1 MPRLRIHP
9 GEVLREHNI
18 VPLGLSVQGLAN
30 VLGLPVDRLTGIIRG
45 ECNLSPDEAVR
56 LGGYFRTNAQF
67 WVNLQ
72 SAYKLSTIQV
82 QNRDGDGGCQ
92 IELKLLT
99 NIPSHNEIAFDGL
112 HL

>member
-56 LGGYFRTNAQF
+56 LGGYFRTDPRF
-67 WVNLQ
+67 WLNLQ
-72 SAYKLSTIQV
+72 AAYDLSVAECGNDYSKIGP
-82 QNRDGDGGCQ
+82 R
-92 IELKLLT
+92 
-99 NIPSHNEIAFDGL
+99 PAA
-112 HL
+112 